1 MAGNYSSGNAERLGG
16 PDNDEEKIGMN
27 KGIDIP
33 SPPQSMIP
41 KELIKLERQALNKF
55 HIDISQYRDKFFLV
69 SHQSMGAAMAQWFVV
84 QI

>member
-1 MAGNYSSGNAERLGG
+1 MATRRGWEALTMMKKKSG
-16 PDNDEEKIGMN
+16 MS
-27 KGIDIP
+27 KGRDIP

-41 KELIKLERQALNKF
+41 KELIKLDRQALNKF
-55 HIDISQYRDKFFLV
+55 HIYISQYRDKFFLV